1 MIGNIFKFI
10 MLLIVFAFFIAVYKY
25 YFSDK
30 NKILMK
36 NNRENIESRT
46 LQAISELPIL
56 LNNTN
61 DIIEFNSGYTT
72 CVIVLAL
79 FVIET

>member
-1 MIGNIFKFI
+1 M
-10 MLLIVFAFFIAVYKY
+10 
-25 YFSDK
+25 SDK

-46 LQAISELPIL
+46 LQVISELPIL

-61 DIIEFNSGYTT
+61 DIIEFNSGYENSNEKNFKRNFWE
-72 CVIVLAL
+72 L
-79 FVIET
+79 FK